1 MRLRLLS
8 ILLVLLAAATFE
20 SRARAQTPAAAAP
33 DLKQNITSLSSLDFP
48 VRMQAARLIRRTAE
62 AQAVPALKE
71 AARRDA
77 NEFVRYRAL
86 VLLTGFNDRGTRDLM
101 RELMRDR
108 NDRVREVVYKWFERN
123 PDPQLAETLVMLLQT
138 EESEFVRPALVGA
151 LAALGSDP
159 GVQRAMIAE
168 VPRGLDFFRSAVI
181 DALGRHRAVYA
192 VDAIAAT
199 SKLDGPLQDD
209 ALLALGRIGGARAT
223 AAVGEF
229 TSGAPEAAQ
238 MIRGVQCLLG
248 KFCEEQITALVAA
261 ASSDEGRPS
270 TIRGA
275 LDALEA
281 VAQSRSEAALT
292 ALFGLAK
299 NSALRERVA
308 VAVASVALRQPDW
321 TVERLNAVDGPTRE
335 SAITMLKDGFDS
347 LEEDFDE
354 EQFFASVRAGY
365 WRAAD
370 GSTGRSLAAT
380 LIQRLEF

>member
-1 MRLRLLS
+1 MRLRLLPF
-8 ILLVLLAAATFE
+8 LFVLLASAT
-20 SRARAQTPAAAAP
+20 SGPLAWAQAPAAAP
-33 DLKQNITSLSSLDFP
+33 DLKQNIANLSSLDFP

-62 AQAVPALKE
+62 TEAVPALRE

-86 VLLTGFNDRGTRDLM
+86 VLLTAFNDRGTRDLM

-108 NDRVREVVYKWFERN
+108 NDRVREVAYKWLERN
-123 PDPQLAETLVMLLQT
+123 PDPQLAEVLVMALQT

-151 LAALGSDP
+151 LAALGTDP
-159 GVQRAMIAE
+159 TVQRAMIAE
-168 VPRGLDFFRSAVI
+168 IPRGLDFFRSAVI
-181 DALGRHRAVYA
+181 EALGRHRAVYA
-192 VDAIAAT
+192 VDGIAAT
-199 SKLDGPLQDD
+199 SKLEGPLQDD
-209 ALLALGRIGGARAT
+209 ALLALGRIGGTRAT
-223 AAVGEF
+223 AAIGEF
-229 TSGAPEAAQ
+229 TGGTPESAQ

-248 KFCEEQITALVAA
+248 NFCAEQITALVAA

-281 VAQSRSEAALT
+281 VAQNRNEAALS
-292 ALFGLAK
+292 ALLQLAR
-299 NSALRERVA
+299 NNALRENVA
-308 VAVASVALRQPDW
+308 VAFASVALRQPDW
-321 TVERLNAVDGPTRE
+321 TVERIGAADGATRE
-335 SAITMLKDGFDS
+335 SAISMLKDGFDR
-347 LEEDFDE
+347 LEEDFAE

-370 GSTGRSLAAT
+370 GSAGRSLAST